1 MHTKGPEVASHPRPA
16 RWITATRSGGNWH
29 GVRMRQRSELP
40 RHLNRD
46 GFTVADARAAG
57 ISRKRTRAIDL
68 ETPFRGVR
76 AVAGGEH
83 DVTSRAR
90 AYAARMPPGQFFSHT
105 TAALLL
111 GIPLPQRVALDS
123 PLHVGTV
130 APDRPPR
137 MKGVVGHTLSVRP
150 ELWLVDGLPMTA
162 PVTTW
167 CHLAVALGLDD
178 LIAAGDFLLGT
189 LRPPIDLVEL
199 ADAVARRPGQRG
211 TLRLQQALTWVRPR
225 VESRQETRLRLLIL
239 RAGFPE
245 PEVNVYLPLRPG
257 RKRVRGDL
265 VYLEYRV
272 LVEYDGEHHRT
283 DNGQYARDVE
293 RLDDVM
299 ADGWRVIRVVKDT
312 PTAEILARLDDALRA
327 SGWRPDYRAT
337 RRAT

>member
-1 MHTKGPEVASHPRPA
+1 
-16 RWITATRSGGNWH
+16 
-29 GVRMRQRSELP
+29 MRKRSELP
-40 RHLNRD
+40 RNLNRD
-46 GFTVADARAAG
+46 GFTVADAHAAG
-57 ISRKRTRAIDL
+57 MSRKRTRAIDL

-83 DVTSRAR
+83 NVMSRAR

-105 TAALLL
+105 TAALML
-111 GIPLPQRVALDS
+111 GIPLPQRVALDAA
-123 PLHVGTV
+123 LHVSAV
-130 APDRPPR
+130 APDRAPR
-137 MKGVVGHTLSVRP
+137 MNGVVGHTFSVRP
-150 ELWLVDGLPMTA
+150 ELWIIDGLTMTA

-167 CHLAVALGLDD
+167 CDLAVTLGLDD
-178 LIAAGDFLLGT
+178 LIAAGDYLLGT
-189 LRPPIDLVEL
+189 LRPPANMVEL

-211 TLRLQQALTWVRPR
+211 SVRLQHALTWVRPR

-265 VYLEYRV
+265 VYPEYRV

-283 DNGQYARDVE
+283 DDGQYARDVE

-299 ADGWRVIRVVKDT
+299 ADGWRVIRVLKDT
-312 PTAEILARLDDALRA
+312 PTSEILARLDDSLRA
-327 SGWRPDYRAT
+327 SGWRPDYRAN
-337 RRAT
+337 RLAT